1 MGGGGGGGMYGEN
14 LYFPPYSMI
23 LLGILFLV
31 FIFTLSKMA
40 DAKFRLRDLINVG
53 GVIIGIA
60 LTAIGSIF
68 VLNTVLK
75 LYVFHFD
82 TPPYFSAE
90 EMCQYDYNA
99 RPMTPDGGPVKLEGE
114 AYDKCVTEKTDLET
128 TRYVR
133 QKKESM
139 IDGLAMMLV
148 GIPFWM
154 IFGIRRRRD

>member
-1 MGGGGGGGMYGEN
+1 MGGGGLYGESF
-14 LYFPPYSMI
+14 YFPPYAMI
-23 LLGILFLV
+23 LFGLLFLV
-31 FIFTLSKMA
+31 LLFTLYKMA

-68 VLNTVLK
+68 LLNTILK
-75 LYVFHFD
+75 LYVFQFD
-82 TPPYFSAE
+82 TPPYFSAQ
-90 EMCQYDYNA
+90 EMCQYDYQA
-99 RPMTPDGGPVKLEGE
+99 KPMTPESGPVKLEGE
-114 AYDKCVTEKTDLET
+114 EYDKCVTEKTNLET

-148 GIPFWM
+148 GIPFWL
-154 IFGIRRRRD
+154 IFGLRRRNKE